1 MNFTSPI
8 ENFFKSMRNRLNEQ
22 QVYAFVATLV
32 AGLIAHGYII
42 FNRIS
47 YHDNTACLFNLGGTY
62 ESGRWMLGFIYDI
75 QMKTTKLF
83 SVPVFNGILSIVFIA
98 MAALVFVKLFNVSSK
113 FIAAA
118 IGVIMVVYPV
128 VTSIFSFMFTSW
140 EYQLALLLTFLSAKV
155 MKDGF
160 ASQNKRFLPDFIG
173 SIALCTI
180 GLGIYQ
186 AYISVL
192 IALFLIQLFFDVL
205 DDEFT
210 SPVQYVKRGA
220 TYLAHLGISL
230 VLWAV
235 LRKVTMAVKHI
246 VAVDYKG
253 MDEGYDISKFPEV
266 FIGMIKAFFG
276 FSQEGINAVLYQRA
290 FTALIFVITL
300 VQIVYLLTKAKTKLS
315 IKLFSIIGLIFLPIG
330 MNVVYLLS
338 TSSEYNVDSLML
350 YGDIFIFILP
360 LLLIERMEAGPVQV
374 GIVNT
379 IMAAATWIQIVSI
392 TIMTLGYT
400 YMDNAAYMKGEIAQ
414 EQAVAYFNQMIT
426 AIKTTEGFEDDMEIV
441 LVGWSNLEDGT
452 FATVDNAEQLDA
464 VKIQKFPRYTD
475 LVRYEGS
482 IYFLREHLGFG
493 NENVIIDDGNYAV
506 EPEVLAMPTYPN
518 DGSIKVIS
526 GKVIVKLGE

>member
-1 MNFTSPI
+1 MNFTTPI
-8 ENFFKSMRNRLNEQ
+8 EKYLSSVRARFNQQ
-22 QVYAFVATLV
+22 QVYAFVAALI
-32 AGLIAHGYII
+32 AGLVAHGYVI

-98 MAALVFVKLFNVSSK
+98 LAAMVLVEIFEVSSK

-140 EYQLALLLTFLSAKV
+140 EYQLALLLTILSAKYLF
-155 MKDGF
+155 KG
-160 ASQNKRFLPDFIG
+160 SFIK
-173 SIALCTI
+173 SVIYYVI

-192 IALFLIQLFFDVL
+192 IAILLIKLFFDVV
-205 DDEFT
+205 DDNFEA
-210 SPVQYVKRGA
+210 PIAYIKRGFL
-220 TYLAHLGISL
+220 YLVDLGIGL

-235 LRKVTMAVKHI
+235 LRKVTMTVKHI

-253 MDEGYDISKFPEV
+253 MDEGYQLGKLPEV
-266 FIGMIKAFFG
+266 FVGMVKAFLGFG
-276 FSQEGINAVLYQRA
+276 QEGINAVLYQRA

-300 VQIVYLLTKAKTKLS
+300 VQLVYLLIKAKSKTSVKW
-315 IKLFSIIGLIFLPIG
+315 FSLIGLILLPIG

-350 YGDIFIFILP
+350 YGDIFILILP
-360 LLLIERMEAGPVQV
+360 LLLLEKMEKLEVRE

-379 IMAAATWIQIVSI
+379 IVVCATWLQII
-392 TIMTLGYT
+392 AIMIMTLGYT

-414 EQAVAYFNQMIT
+414 EQAIAYFNQMVT
-426 AIKTTEGFEDDMEIV
+426 AIKTCEGFSDDMNII
-441 LVGWSNLEDGT
+441 LIGGQALEDGT
-452 FATVDNAEQLDA
+452 FTKVDNADQLEA

-475 LVRYEGS
+475 LVTYSGS
-482 IYFLREHLGFG
+482 LYFMREHLGFG
-493 NENVIIDDGNYAV
+493 NEKVYVDDGTVAAEAAV
-506 EPEVLAMPTYPN
+506 KAMPTYPN
-518 DGSIKVIS
+518 DGSIAVVD
-526 GKVIVKLGE
+526 GRVIVKLGE

>member
-1 MNFTSPI
+1 
-8 ENFFKSMRNRLNEQ
+8 
-22 QVYAFVATLV
+22 
-32 AGLIAHGYII
+32 
-42 FNRIS
+42 
-47 YHDNTACLFNLGGTY
+47 
-62 ESGRWMLGFIYDI
+62 
-75 QMKTTKLF
+75 
-83 SVPVFNGILSIVFIA
+83 
-98 MAALVFVKLFNVSSK
+98 
-113 FIAAA
+113 
-118 IGVIMVVYPV
+118 
-128 VTSIFSFMFTSW
+128 
-140 EYQLALLLTFLSAKV
+140 
-155 MKDGF
+155 
-160 ASQNKRFLPDFIG
+160 
-173 SIALCTI
+173 
-180 GLGIYQ
+180 
-186 AYISVL
+186 
-192 IALFLIQLFFDVL
+192 
-205 DDEFT
+205 
-210 SPVQYVKRGA
+210 
-220 TYLAHLGISL
+220 
-230 VLWAV
+230 
-235 LRKVTMAVKHI
+235 
-246 VAVDYKG
+246 
-253 MDEGYDISKFPEV
+253 
-266 FIGMIKAFFG
+266 MIKAFFG

-360 LLLIERMEAGPVQV
+360 LLLIERMEAGAVQA

-379 IMAAATWIQIVSI
+379 IMVAATWIQIVSI

-426 AIKTTEGFEDDMEIV
+426 AIKTTEGFEDNMGIV
-441 LVGWSNLEDGT
+441 LVGWSNLEDST
-452 FATVDNAEQLDA
+452 FTTVDNAEQLDA

-493 NENVIIDDGNYAV
+493 NENVIVDDGNYAV